1 MCYFYKIV
9 LCFVL
14 LGFSISVPAQNLPA
28 LQKDG
33 AVSTGTLQNG
43 ITYYLVTNSTTKGVA
58 DFALVRKGCSDTLA
72 SREELVSLPHFN
84 KTIPY
89 RFLSRKG
96 IGCRPEG
103 YMTYGGG
110 NTVYRF
116 DDVPVFDQAASDT
129 TLLLLF
135 DLIAAQPCQH
145 AVVIAGDIT
154 PAALLERMKVFSM
167 MVPSRNPGYTKEA
180 YSFKTSGGTLYSF
193 TESARP
199 SLKVEFR
206 SPRTPDAQMNTIQP
220 FISRLYALELKEI
233 VDNRLEEVFSE
244 RGIPALDLATTCLG
258 SAETS
263 GDERFTVEV
272 VTSPDQLVQA
282 TLAVASVLSEIGS
295 RGVDGDEYRTAK
307 STVIS
312 RLGHPRS
319 NDDLVRQCISSY
331 LYGSDLASTDTK
343 VKFLTSRPMDADT
356 EARLFNNYI
365 SAILS
370 DTDNMSV
377 SWTGTPEEYGV
388 LSYELLFKA
397 MWNSVAMLD
406 TRTYQWS
413 VNAADTSRLWNGKGK
428 TKFKNAESEFVSG
441 GETWTYANGMKVIY
455 KKLATPG
462 RFAYSLM
469 IRGGYTLVRDLGK
482 GEGAFFSDMLSLCS
496 VAGMSGK
503 DFIRL
508 MNINGIEMKYQ
519 VTGADLRVYGE
530 APSNRLDLLMKGLL
544 SLADE
549 RKPDNAAFVTY
560 RRAQAASLKPAFL
573 DSLMYKDYMY
583 SPVKTPSGLNDQT
596 YAKALGYFN
605 SEFIR
610 VNDGVLVLAGDL
622 GYDATQ
628 KKLAMYLGGFRTTK
642 TVVGRTPV
650 SYKLGSG
657 STSYSMPGTP
667 TRVMIGMAFTKPF
680 TTENYM
686 AFRIASLALKRAV
699 TGAMGA
705 VGFSVAMDEN
715 YGIYPLEG
723 GELVF
728 TCSPVPDAGLPKA
741 IAGGEDHPRKA
752 LLDARKAIDDIL
764 KNPIP
769 AAELQACKSL
779 LTNSYTSVLADPEG
793 YVDAILMRYTYG
805 KDVLTNYSARIGS
818 VTAANV
824 QQIYQA
830 LSEGIRIEYVVKE

>member
-180 YSFKTSGGTLYSF
+180 YSFKPSDGTLYSF

-233 VDNRLEEVFSE
+233 VDNRLGEVFSE

-319 NDDLVRQCISSY
+319 NDDLVRQSISSY

-343 VKFLTSRPMDADT
+343 VKFLISRPMDADT

-406 TRTYQWS
+406 TRTYQRRRHLQA
-413 VNAADTSRLWNGKGK
+413 VERQ
-428 TKFKNAESEFVSG
+428 
-441 GETWTYANGMKVIY
+441 
-455 KKLATPG
+455 
-462 RFAYSLM
+462 
-469 IRGGYTLVRDLGK
+469 
-482 GEGAFFSDMLSLCS
+482 
-496 VAGMSGK
+496 GK
-503 DFIRL
+503 DQVQERGKRVRL
-508 MNINGIEMKYQ
+508 RRGDMDLCQRDEGHLQEAGNPRQ
-519 VTGADLRVYGE
+519 VRIFPDDTRRLYHGPRPREGRRRLLLRHALPLQRRGDV
-530 APSNRLDLLMKGLL
+530 RQGLHK
-544 SLADE
+544 ADE
-549 RKPDNAAFVTY
+549 HQRDRDEVP
-560 RRAQAASLKPAFL
+560 
-573 DSLMYKDYMY
+573 
-583 SPVKTPSGLNDQT
+583 
-596 YAKALGYFN
+596 
-605 SEFIR
+605 
-610 VNDGVLVLAGDL
+610 GD
-622 GYDATQ
+622 
-628 KKLAMYLGGFRTTK
+628 R
-642 TVVGRTPV
+642 
-650 SYKLGSG
+650 S
-657 STSYSMPGTP
+657 
-667 TRVMIGMAFTKPF
+667 
-680 TTENYM
+680 
-686 AFRIASLALKRAV
+686 
-699 TGAMGA
+699 
-705 VGFSVAMDEN
+705 
-715 YGIYPLEG
+715 
-723 GELVF
+723 
-728 TCSPVPDAGLPKA
+728 
-741 IAGGEDHPRKA
+741 
-752 LLDARKAIDDIL
+752 
-764 KNPIP
+764 
-769 AAELQACKSL
+769 
-779 LTNSYTSVLADPEG
+779 
-793 YVDAILMRYTYG
+793 
-805 KDVLTNYSARIGS
+805 
-818 VTAANV
+818 
-824 QQIYQA
+824 
-830 LSEGIRIEYVVKE
+830 